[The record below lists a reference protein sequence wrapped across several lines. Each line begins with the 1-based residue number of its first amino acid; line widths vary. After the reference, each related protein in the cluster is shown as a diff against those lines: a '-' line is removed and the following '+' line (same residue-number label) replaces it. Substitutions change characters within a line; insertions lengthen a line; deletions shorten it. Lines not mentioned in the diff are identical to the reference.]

1 MNKIRILL
9 LIIIVA
15 VGIGGAVKYGSDR
28 KASNPGEIRVS
39 GNIEVTQVDLSF
51 RIPGWVSKRLVDEG
65 EIVTAGQTIATLDP
79 TELNQEVD
87 RLTAAAETAQSV
99 LAELQA
105 GSRPEEIAQAQA
117 ALQRAK
123 SRLDEL
129 VAGSRPQEI
138 AAAQAAVDRAK
149 AEVVF
154 AEANLK
160 RMKDTLQSGAVA
172 QDQYENSR
180 MAFAVAEGKL
190 QEAEERLKLANEGS
204 RKEQIAQGKAAVEE
218 AEAMATL
225 VKNGPRKETIDQAR
239 STLRQSQQALAIA
252 RTRLSYATLVS
263 SVAGV
268 VLSKNVESGEFVAA
282 GTPIVTVGNLK
293 DIWLRAYIVET
304 DLQRV
309 KVGQLASVFIDSSPD
324 KPFKGRVSFIA
335 SEAEFTPKTVQ
346 TSKERIKLVY
356 RIKIDIDNPDMELKP
371 GMPAD
376 ALIEIGK

>member
-1 MNKIRILL
+1 MKKIRILL
-9 LIIIVA
+9 LIIIIIA
-15 VGIGGAVKYGSDR
+15 VGIGAAVKYGSDR
-28 KASNPGEIRVS
+28 NGSIPGEIRIS

-51 RIPGWVSKRLVDEG
+51 RIPGWVSQRRVDEG
-65 EIVTAGQTIATLDP
+65 MIVTAGQTIATLDP
-79 TELNQEVD
+79 TELGQEVE
-87 RLTAAAETAQSV
+87 RLTAGADTAKSV
-99 LAELQA
+99 LAELEA
-105 GSRPEEIAQAQA
+105 GSRPEEIAQTQA
-117 ALQRAK
+117 ALERAR

-180 MAFAVAEGKL
+180 MAFEVAQGKL
-190 QEAEERLKLANEGS
+190 HEAEERLKLANEGS

-218 AEAMATL
+218 AEAMAAL
-225 VKNGPRKETIDQAR
+225 VKNGPRKETIDQAQ
-239 STLRQSQQALAIA
+239 SSLRQSQQALAIA
-252 RTRLSYATLVS
+252 RTRLSYATLLAP
-263 SVAGV
+263 VAGV
-268 VLSKNVESGEFVAA
+268 VLSKNVESGEYVAA

-304 DLQRV
+304 DLQHV
-309 KVGQLASVFIDSSPD
+309 KVGQLVNVFIDSSVRPY
-324 KPFKGRVSFIA
+324 PGRVSFIA

-376 ALIEIGK
+376 AVIEVGK

>member
-1 MNKIRILL
+1 MKKLRVLL
-9 LIIIVA
+9 LIILLI
-15 VGIGGAVKYGSDR
+15 VGIGAIILYSRNRND
-28 KASNPGEIRVS
+28 SNPGEIRVS

-51 RIPGWVSKRLVDEG
+51 RIPGWVSQRLVDEG
-65 EIVTAGQTIATLDP
+65 VIVTAGQTIATLDP

-87 RLTAAAETAQSV
+87 RLVAAADTAQSV
-99 LAELQA
+99 LAELEA

-117 ALQRAK
+117 ALQKARSA
-123 SRLDEL
+123 LDEL
-129 VAGSRPQEI
+129 NAGSRTQEI
-138 AAAQAAVDRAK
+138 AAAQAAVDRGK

-160 RMKDTLQSGAVA
+160 RMQDTLASGAVA
-172 QDQYENSR
+172 QDQFDNSR
-180 MAFAVAEGKL
+180 MAFSVAQARLSEA
-190 QEAEERLKLANEGS
+190 QEHLKLVSEGF
-204 RKEQIAQGKAAVEE
+204 RKEQIAQGKAVVEQ
-218 AEAMATL
+218 AEAAYAL
-225 VKNGPRKETIDQAR
+225 AKNGPRKETIDQAR
-239 STLRQSQQALAIA
+239 SMLRQSQQALAIA
-252 RTRLSYATLVS
+252 KTRLTYATLVS
-263 SVAGV
+263 PVAGV
-268 VLSKNVESGEFVAA
+268 VLSKNVESGEYVAA

-309 KVGQLASVFIDSSPD
+309 KVGQLVNVLIDSSPE

-376 ALIEIGK
+376 AVIEIGK

>member
-1 MNKIRILL
+1 MKIMRILL

-15 VGIGGAVKYGSDR
+15 AAIGAAVKYSSDR

-51 RIPGWVSKRLVDEG
+51 RIPGWVWQRRVDEG
-65 EIVTAGQTIATLDP
+65 EQVTVGQTVALLDP
-79 TELNQEVD
+79 TELTQEVE
-87 RLTAAAETAQSV
+87 RLTAAADTAQSV
-99 LAELQA
+99 LAELEA

-117 ALQRAK
+117 ALQKAK
-123 SRLDEL
+123 AKLDEL

-149 AEVVF
+149 AEVTF

-180 MAFAVAEGKL
+180 MAYEVAEGKL
-190 QEAEERLKLANEGS
+190 HEADERLKLANEGS

-218 AEAMATL
+218 AEAMAAL
-225 VKNGPRKETIDQAR
+225 VKIGPRKEKIDQAR
-239 STLRQSQQALAIA
+239 SALRQSQQALAIA
-252 RTRLSYATLVS
+252 KTRLTYATLLAP
-263 SVAGV
+263 VAGV
-268 VLSKNVESGEFVAA
+268 VLSKNVESGEYVAA

-293 DIWLRAYIVET
+293 DIWLRGYIVET
-304 DLQRV
+304 DLQHV
-309 KVGQLASVFIDSSPD
+309 KVGQPVNVLIDSSVRPY
-324 KPFKGRVSFIA
+324 PGRVSFIA

-376 ALIEIGK
+376 AVIEIGK

>member
-1 MNKIRILL
+1 MKKIRILI

-15 VGIGGAVKYGSDR
+15 IAIGAAVKYGSDR
-28 KASNPGEIRVS
+28 KASNPGEIRLS

-51 RIPGWVSKRLVDEG
+51 RIPGWVSQRLVDEG
-65 EIVTAGQTIATLDP
+65 MIVTAGQTIATLDP
-79 TELNQEVD
+79 TELNQEAE
-87 RLTAAAETAQSV
+87 RLTAGADTAQSV
-99 LAELQA
+99 LAELEA

-117 ALQRAK
+117 ALQKAK

-172 QDQYENSR
+172 QDQFENSR
-180 MAFAVAEGKL
+180 MAFEVAQGKL
-190 QEAEERLKLANEGS
+190 HEAEERLKLANEGS

-218 AEAMATL
+218 AEAMASL
-225 VKNGPRKETIDQAR
+225 AKNGPRKETIDQAR
-239 STLRQSQQALAIA
+239 SALRQSQQALAIA
-252 RTRLSYATLVS
+252 RTRLTYATLVS
-263 SVAGV
+263 PVAGV
-268 VLSKNVESGEFVAA
+268 VLSKNVESGEYVAA

-304 DLQRV
+304 DLQHV
-309 KVGQLASVFIDSSPD
+309 KVGQLVHVFIDSSVRPY
-324 KPFKGRVSFIA
+324 PGRVSFIA